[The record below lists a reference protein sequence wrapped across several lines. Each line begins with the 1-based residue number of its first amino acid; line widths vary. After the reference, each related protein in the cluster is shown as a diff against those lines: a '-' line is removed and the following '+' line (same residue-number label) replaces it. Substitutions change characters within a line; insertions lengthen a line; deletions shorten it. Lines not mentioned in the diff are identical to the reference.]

1 MQLFLL
7 KNSGNH
13 VTFVPERVTKTDN
26 HDRIVWSLRKAF
38 LCAFHQKGREPM
50 ALVLPASATVL
61 TPATSANLGPGFD
74 SLGLALQ
81 LYNRFEVTESRAD
94 PHLPAIEVQGA
105 LGVGLSTGP
114 DNLFFRAFA
123 LLYERQQAE
132 LPAVRIRMTINIP
145 PGCGLGSSATAVVG
159 GLVAAN
165 ELLSLRDKALSRE
178 ELLTLAVEIEAGNHP
193 DNVAPAL
200 LGGLVAT
207 TNVEGK
213 IHAIKTPFPDALKA
227 VIFTPSFPMDT
238 VAGRKLLPASYS
250 KADVTFNTG
259 RVALLLTA
267 LQTGRYELIGEAMQD
282 RLHQPYRQALF
293 PAMPQIIDAAIAA
306 GAHGACLSGGGSSL
320 IALASSRFHEV
331 LQAMQETAHTMG
343 VKGTGKILR
352 ADQNGARVLKTSRG
366 RIRKEASAR
375 NQDHY
380 YWPPA
385 RPSEELALNE

>member
-1 MQLFLL
+1 
-7 KNSGNH
+7 
-13 VTFVPERVTKTDN
+13 
-26 HDRIVWSLRKAF
+26 
-38 LCAFHQKGREPM
+38 M
-50 ALVLPASATVL
+50 ALVLPVSVTVR

-81 LYNRFEVTESRAD
+81 LYNRFEVEEWRGD
-94 PHLPAIEVQGA
+94 PEHPLIEVEGA
-105 LGVGLSTGP
+105 LGASLSTGP

-123 LLYERQQAE
+123 LLFKRREEE
-132 LPAVRIRMTINIP
+132 LPAVRIRMSIHIP

-165 ELLSLRDKALSRE
+165 EWLRVLRGSHVAVPKE
-178 ELLTLAVEIEAGNHP
+178 ELLDLAVEAEAGNHP

-207 TNVEGK
+207 TNLDGRA
-213 IHAIKTPFPDALKA
+213 HAIKTPFPNDLRA

-238 VAGRKLLPASYS
+238 VEGRKLLPASYP

-293 PAMPQIIDAAIAA
+293 PAMPDIINAAVAA
-306 GAHGACLSGGGSSL
+306 GAYGACLSGGGSSL
-320 IALASSRFHEV
+320 IALTGSRFREV
-331 LQAMQETAHTMG
+331 LQAMQQTALAAG
-343 VKGTGKILR
+343 IQGTGMVLR
-352 ADQNGARVLKTSRG
+352 ADQHGARVLNTARS
-366 RIRKEASAR
+366 RIRKEVSAR
-375 NQDHY
+375 HGNQF
-380 YWPPA
+380 YWSPD
-385 RPSEELALNE
+385 RPGNERGKQSLA

>member
-1 MQLFLL
+1 
-7 KNSGNH
+7 
-13 VTFVPERVTKTDN
+13 
-26 HDRIVWSLRKAF
+26 
-38 LCAFHQKGREPM
+38 M
-50 ALVLPASATVL
+50 ALALPVTVTVL

-81 LYNRFEVTESRAD
+81 LYNRFNVEECEGD
-94 PHLPAIEVQGA
+94 PLLPVIEVQGP

-114 DNLFFRAFA
+114 DNMFFRSFVM
-123 LLYERQQAE
+123 LFER
-132 LPAVRIRMTINIP
+132 LGIPVPSVHIRMTILIP

-165 ELLSLRDKALSRE
+165 EWVRVQGLAVPKEDLLD
-178 ELLTLAVEIEAGNHP
+178 LAVEAEAGNHP

-207 TNVEGK
+207 TKIDSK
-213 IHAIKTPFPDALKA
+213 IHAIKTPFPDVLRA

-238 VAGRKLLPASYS
+238 VAGRKLLPASYT

-267 LQTGRYELIGEAMQD
+267 LQMGHYELIGDAMQD

-293 PAMPQIIDAAIAA
+293 PAMPDIINAAIAA

-320 IALASSRFHEV
+320 IALASSRFHDV
-331 LQAMQETAHTMG
+331 LNAMQDTARAAG
-343 VKGTGKILR
+343 IDGTGMVLR
-352 ADQNGARVLKTSRG
+352 ADQNGARVLSTPRS
-366 RIRKEASAR
+366 RIRKEVSAR
-375 NQDHY
+375 HGDQF
-380 YWPPA
+380 YWSPA
-385 RPSEELALNE
+385 RPGSRR

>member
-1 MQLFLL
+1 M
-7 KNSGNH
+7 
-13 VTFVPERVTKTDN
+13 T
-26 HDRIVWSLRKAF
+26 
-38 LCAFHQKGREPM
+38 
-50 ALVLPASATVL
+50 LVKPVSVTVL

-81 LYNRFEVTESRAD
+81 LYNRFKVQIAQGDAREPLIR
-94 PHLPAIEVQGA
+94 IEGA
-105 LGVGLSTGP
+105 HGSGLSGGA
-114 DNLFFRAFA
+114 DNLFFRSFA
-123 LLYERQQAE
+123 ALYARQQVE
-132 LPAVRIRMTINIP
+132 LPVLEILMTIYIP

-165 ELLSLRDKALSRE
+165 ALLDLQGKAVLQE
-178 ELLTLAVEIEAGNHP
+178 DLLEIAVENEAGNHP

-207 TNVEGK
+207 SNIDGR
-213 IHAIKTPFPDALKA
+213 IRAIKTRFPDALKA

-293 PAMPQIIDAAIAA
+293 PAMPDIIQAAIDA
-306 GAHGACLSGGGSSL
+306 GAHGASLSGGGSSL
-320 IALASSRFHEV
+320 IALASANFTGILR
-331 LQAMQETAHTMG
+331 AMQNAARAAGIE
-343 VKGTGKILR
+343 GTGRILR
-352 ADQNGARVLKTSRG
+352 ADQQGARVLPVDR
-366 RIRKEASAR
+366 AR
-375 NQDHY
+375 RLRQPDPNYRYH
-380 YWPPA
+380 
-385 RPSEELALNE
+385 STTLN

>member
-1 MQLFLL
+1 
-7 KNSGNH
+7 
-13 VTFVPERVTKTDN
+13 
-26 HDRIVWSLRKAF
+26 
-38 LCAFHQKGREPM
+38 M
-50 ALVLPASATVL
+50 ALVLPASVTVL

-81 LYNRFEVTESRAD
+81 LYNRFEVEESGDD
-94 PHLPAIEVQGA
+94 PHLPAIEIHGTLGA
-105 LGVGLSTGP
+105 GLDTGP

-123 LLYERQQAE
+123 LLFERQQVA
-132 LPAVRIRMTINIP
+132 LPAVRIRMSINIP

-165 ELLSLRDKALSRE
+165 EFLRLRGVSLPKE
-178 ELLTLAVEIEAGNHP
+178 ELLELAVEAEAGNHP

-207 TNVEGK
+207 TNVGGK

-282 RLHQPYRQALF
+282 RLHQPYRQTLF
-293 PAMPQIIDAAIAA
+293 PSMPDIIQAAIDA

-320 IALASSRFHEV
+320 IALTSSHFRKV
-331 LQAMQETAHTMG
+331 LDAMQGTARNMG
-343 VKGTGKILR
+343 VNGTGMILR
-352 ADQNGARVLKTSRG
+352 ADQTGARVLNPQRSRVH
-366 RIRKEASAR
+366 KAVSAR
-375 NQDHY
+375 YEDQY
-380 YWPPA
+380 YWSPA
-385 RPSEELALNE
+385 RSDKGQALHE

>member
-1 MQLFLL
+1 MHEGF
-7 KNSGNH
+7 
-13 VTFVPERVTKTDN
+13 
-26 HDRIVWSLRKAF
+26 I
-38 LCAFHQKGREPM
+38 QKGRILAM
-50 ALVLPASATVL
+50 AQVFPASVTVL

-74 SLGLALQ
+74 SLGLALR
-81 LYNRFEVTESRAD
+81 LYNRFVVEESGDD
-94 PHLPAIEVQGA
+94 PLRPSIAVQGA
-105 LGVGLSTGP
+105 PGASLSTGP

-123 LLYERQQAE
+123 LLFERKQVQ
-132 LPAVRIRMTINIP
+132 LPALRIRMTINIP

-165 ELLSLRDKALSRE
+165 DLLRLQDLSVSKD
-178 ELLTLAVEIEAGNHP
+178 ELLTLAVEAEAGNHP

-207 TNVEGK
+207 TNVGGK
-213 IHAIKTPFPDALKA
+213 IHAIKTPFPDAIRA

-282 RLHQPYRQALF
+282 RLHQPYRQAVF
-293 PAMPQIIDAAIAA
+293 PSMPDIIDAAIAA

-320 IALASSRFHEV
+320 IALASAHFQEI
-331 LQAMQETAHTMG
+331 LQAMQDTARQFG
-343 VKGTGKILR
+343 IRGTGKILR
-352 ADQNGARVLKTSRG
+352 ADQHGARVINTARG
-366 RIRKEASAR
+366 RVRKEAIAR
-375 NQDHY
+375 YEDHY
-380 YWPPA
+380 YWSPA
-385 RPSEELALNE
+385 RPGKEISL

>member
-1 MQLFLL
+1 
-7 KNSGNH
+7 
-13 VTFVPERVTKTDN
+13 
-26 HDRIVWSLRKAF
+26 
-38 LCAFHQKGREPM
+38 M
-50 ALVLPASATVL
+50 ALVLPVSVTVR

-81 LYNRFEVTESRAD
+81 LYNRFEVEEWRGD
-94 PHLPAIEVQGA
+94 PQHPQIEVEGA
-105 LGVGLSTGP
+105 LGAELSTGS

-123 LLYERQQAE
+123 LLFERRQVD
-132 LPAVRIRMTINIP
+132 LPAVRIRMSISIP

-165 ELLSLRDKALSRE
+165 EWLRLQQLAVPKE
-178 ELLTLAVEIEAGNHP
+178 ELLDLAVEAEAGNHP

-207 TNVEGK
+207 TNVAGK
-213 IHAIKTPFPDALKA
+213 IHAIKTPFPNDLRA

-238 VAGRKLLPASYS
+238 VEGRKLLPATYS

-293 PAMPQIIDAAIAA
+293 PAMPDIIDAAVAA

-320 IALASSRFHEV
+320 IALTSSHFREV
-331 LQAMQETAHTMG
+331 LQAMQQTAYAAG
-343 VKGTGKILR
+343 IDGTGMVLR
-352 ADQNGARVLKTSRG
+352 ADQHGARVLNTARS
-366 RIRKEASAR
+366 RIRKEDSAR
-375 NQDHY
+375 YGNQF
-380 YWPPA
+380 YWSPD
-385 RPSEELALNE
+385 RPGSERREQGEQSLA

>member
-1 MQLFLL
+1 
-7 KNSGNH
+7 
-13 VTFVPERVTKTDN
+13 
-26 HDRIVWSLRKAF
+26 
-38 LCAFHQKGREPM
+38 M
-50 ALVLPASATVL
+50 ALALPASVTVR

-81 LYNRFEVTESRAD
+81 LYNRFEVSAGKTSEPSENGDSD
-94 PHLPAIEVQGA
+94 PHLPRITVDGT

-114 DNLFFRAFA
+114 DNLFFRAFS
-123 LLYERQQAE
+123 LLFERQNVV
-132 LPAVRIRMTINIP
+132 LPEHLHIRMDIHIP

-165 ELLSLRDKALSRE
+165 EFLSFQDRSLPKEDLLE
-178 ELLTLAVEIEAGNHP
+178 LAVEVEAGNHP

-213 IHAIKTPFPDALKA
+213 IRAVKTPFPDELKA

-267 LQTGRYELIGEAMQD
+267 LQTGKYELIGEAMQD

-293 PAMPQIIDAAIAA
+293 PAMPDIINAAVAA
-306 GAHGACLSGGGSSL
+306 GAHGASLSGGGSSL
-320 IALASSRFHEV
+320 IALASAHFHEV
-331 LQAMQETAHTMG
+331 LHAMIETAAAHG
-343 VKGTGKILR
+343 VTGTGMILR
-352 ADQNGARVLKTSRG
+352 ADQTGARVLKSSFHPV
-366 RIRKEASAR
+366 RKRAR
-375 NQDHY
+375 QRPAAQY
-380 YWPPA
+380 YWSPA
-385 RPSEELALNE
+385 MPEKEHPLYE

>member
-1 MQLFLL
+1 
-7 KNSGNH
+7 
-13 VTFVPERVTKTDN
+13 
-26 HDRIVWSLRKAF
+26 
-38 LCAFHQKGREPM
+38 M
-50 ALVLPASATVL
+50 ALALPASVAVL

-81 LYNRFEVTESRAD
+81 LYNRFEVEESGGN
-94 PHLPAIEVQGA
+94 PQCPIIEIQGA
-105 LGVGLSTGP
+105 LGAGLSTGP
-114 DNLFFRAFA
+114 DNLFFRSFA
-123 LLYERQQAE
+123 LLFERLE
-132 LPAVRIRMTINIP
+132 LPLPAIRIRMSINLP
-145 PGCGLGSSATAVVG
+145 AGSGLGSSATAVVG

-165 ELLSLRDKALSRE
+165 EWIRTQGLGEALPKEDLLD
-178 ELLTLAVEIEAGNHP
+178 LAVEAEAGNHP

-207 TNVEGK
+207 TNLGGK

-238 VAGRKLLPASYS
+238 VAGRKLLPASYP

-293 PAMPQIIDAAIAA
+293 PAMPDIINAAIAA

-320 IALASSRFHEV
+320 IALTSSRFHEV
-331 LQAMQETAHTMG
+331 LQAMQETARAFG
-343 VKGTGKILR
+343 VEGTGMVLR
-352 ADQNGARVLKTSRG
+352 ADQNGARVLNTPRS
-366 RIRKEASAR
+366 RIRKEVSAR
-375 NQDHY
+375 YGDQF
-380 YWPPA
+380 YWSPA
-385 RPSEELALNE
+385 RPGAR

>member
-1 MQLFLL
+1 
-7 KNSGNH
+7 
-13 VTFVPERVTKTDN
+13 
-26 HDRIVWSLRKAF
+26 
-38 LCAFHQKGREPM
+38 M
-50 ALVLPASATVL
+50 ALVKPVTVTVL

-81 LYNRFEVTESRAD
+81 LYNRFEVQIGQGD
-94 PHLPAIEVQGA
+94 PQQPVIRIEGPLGA
-105 LGVGLSTGP
+105 GLSTGP

-123 LLYERQQAE
+123 SLYADRQAE
-132 LPAVRIRMTINIP
+132 LPHVQISMTIAIP
-145 PGCGLGSSATAVVG
+145 PGCGLGSSATAVVS

-165 ELLSLRDKALSRE
+165 ALLRLQGKDVPKDELLE
-178 ELLTLAVEIEAGNHP
+178 PAVAIEAGNHP

-200 LGGLVAT
+200 FGGLVAT
-207 TNVEGK
+207 TNMNGK
-213 IHAIKTPFPDALKA
+213 IHAVKTRFPDALKA

-293 PAMPQIIDAAIAA
+293 PAMPDIIHAAVAA

-320 IALASSRFHEV
+320 IALASSRFQEILHV
-331 LQAMQETAHTMG
+331 MRETARERG
-343 VKGTGKILR
+343 VDGTGTILR
-352 ADQNGARVLKTSRG
+352 ADQQGARVLHTSRG
-366 RIRKEASAR
+366 RTRKASSMHH
-375 NQDHY
+375 DDPY
-380 YWPPA
+380 YWSPA
-385 RPSEELALNE
+385 RSSEGMAVN